1 MIEAGIVVNTLKKI
15 RNLSRRF
22 SQRAGWALVDQALYG
37 ASNFLAN
44 TLMARWLEPTEYGAF
59 AVGWMVLLMGFQL
72 QNPLITEP
80 LAVYTPNRF
89 RLAPHIYQQQVV
101 QLHWLLTISASLVFL
116 VLAWFQTDVAFRG
129 VYLGLAVALPFV
141 QYAML
146 ARRICYANLTP
157 RLSALGGLIYLP
169 LFVLS
174 ALVLHQVSWL
184 NAFTAM
190 VLMGL
195 ASLASGYWVMLWWKR
210 GSEPRALPSLT
221 KDFRM
226 WFSMFRMVLR
236 YHWRYGRWGLPASL
250 LWVLVSSLP
259 YILLLRLHGLEPV
272 AGLRVLENTLA
283 PVNSFLSAFNS
294 LMLPAFARA
303 TTAALLER
311 MVWRY
316 LILFSS
322 VGVLAWLLMS
332 WLHEPIFKVLYGSNY
347 QGISHYLLWFA
358 LIPIFTW
365 FGEVFFSAF
374 RALEQPRWIAWLYII
389 ASIFIGVFGYLLID
403 RAGLQ
408 GAVLAILATQALLAV
423 LAVTIWL
430 RLGRKFKG

>member
-1 MIEAGIVVNTLKKI
+1 M
-15 RNLSRRF
+15 
-22 SQRAGWALVDQALYG
+22 DQALYG
-37 ASNFLAN
+37 VSNFLAN

-59 AVGWMVLLMGFQL
+59 AVGWMILLIGFQV

-101 QLHWLLTISASLVFL
+101 QLHWLLTATASLIFV
-116 VLAWFQTDVAFRG
+116 VLAWFQADAAFKG

-146 ARRICYANLTP
+146 ARRICYANLVP

-174 ALVLHQVSWL
+174 ALALQEISFL

-195 ASLASGYWVMLWWKR
+195 ASLVSGYWVMFRWRR
-210 GSEPRALPSLT
+210 GSGQGAAPSLT
-221 KDFRM
+221 KHFRM
-226 WFSMFRMVLR
+226 WFSMFRMVLQ

-259 YILLLRLHGLEPV
+259 YILLLRLHGLEAV

-303 TTAALLER
+303 SNTTVLES

-316 LILFSS
+316 VFFFSI
-322 VGVLAWLLMS
+322 VGTVAWSLMS
-332 WLHEPIFKVLYGSNY
+332 WLHEPIFNFLYGANY

-358 LIPIFTW
+358 LIPLFTW

-374 RALEQPRWIAWLYII
+374 RAQEQPRWIAWLYML
-389 ASIFIGVFGYLLID
+389 ASAFIGLVGFLLID
-403 RAGLQ
+403 RSGLQ
-408 GAVLAILATQALLAV
+408 GAVIAILATQALLAV
-423 LAVTIWL
+423 LALAVWL
-430 RLGRKFKG
+430 RYGRKFKR

>member
-1 MIEAGIVVNTLKKI
+1 M
-15 RNLSRRF
+15 
-22 SQRAGWALVDQALYG
+22 DQALFG
-37 ASNFLAN
+37 VSNFLAN
-44 TLMARWLEPTEYGAF
+44 TLMARWLEPAEYGAF
-59 AVGWMVLLMGFQL
+59 AVGWMILLIGFQI

-89 RLAPHIYQQQVV
+89 RSAPHIYQQQVV
-101 QLHWLLTISASLVFL
+101 RLHWLLAAMASLIFVF
-116 VLAWFQTDVAFRG
+116 LAWFQTDPAFRG
-129 VYLGLAVALPFV
+129 VYLGLAIALPFV

-146 ARRICYANLTP
+146 ARRICYANLVP

-174 ALVLHQVSWL
+174 ALALQEMSLL

-195 ASLASGYWVMLWWKR
+195 ASLVSGYWVMLWWKR
-210 GSEPRALPSLT
+210 GSDMGAMPSPT
-221 KDFRM
+221 KNFEI
-226 WFSMFRMVLR
+226 WFSMFRTVLQ

-259 YILLLRLHGLEPV
+259 YILLVRLHGLESV

-303 TTAALLER
+303 STTAALEG

-316 LILFSS
+316 VFFFSA
-322 VGVLAWLLMS
+322 VGVVAWSLMS
-332 WLHEPIFKVLYGSNY
+332 WLHEPIFNFLYGANY

-358 LIPIFTW
+358 LIPLFTW

-374 RALEQPRWIAWLYII
+374 RAQEQPRWIAWLYML
-389 ASIFIGVFGYLLID
+389 AALFIGIFGFLLID
-403 RAGLQ
+403 RAGLL
-408 GAVLAILATQALLAV
+408 GAVITILATQILLAV
-423 LAVTIWL
+423 LALTIWL
-430 RLGRKFKG
+430 RYGRKLKR

>member
-1 MIEAGIVVNTLKKI
+1 
-15 RNLSRRF
+15 
-22 SQRAGWALVDQALYG
+22 
-37 ASNFLAN
+37 
-44 TLMARWLEPTEYGAF
+44 MARWLEPTEYGAF
-59 AVGWMVLLMGFQL
+59 AVGWMVLLIGFQV

-89 RLAPHIYQQQVV
+89 RLAPYVYQQYVV
-101 QLHWLLTISASLVFL
+101 QLHWLLTSTASLVFF
-116 VLAWFQTDVAFRG
+116 VLAWFQSDPAFKG
-129 VYLGLAVALPFV
+129 VYLGLAIALPFV

-146 ARRICYANLTP
+146 ARRISYANLVP
-157 RLSALGGLIYLP
+157 RISALGGLIYLP

-174 ALVLHQVSWL
+174 ALALQEISLL

-195 ASLASGYWVMLWWKR
+195 ASLISGQWVMFLWKR
-210 GSEPRALPSLT
+210 GFDQGGMPSPA
-221 KDFRM
+221 KHFGVQS
-226 WFSMFRMVLR
+226 SMFRMVVH

-250 LWVLVSSLP
+250 LWILFSSLP
-259 YILLLRLHGLEPV
+259 YILLVRLHGLESV

-303 TTAALLER
+303 SSTAALEG

-316 LILFSS
+316 VFFFSA
-322 VGVLAWLLMS
+322 VGLLAWSVMS
-332 WLHEPIFKVLYGSNY
+332 WLHEPIFNFLYGANY

-365 FGEVFFSAF
+365 FGEVFLSAF
-374 RALEQPRWIAWLYII
+374 RAQEQPRWIAWLYML
-389 ASIFIGVFGYLLID
+389 AAVFIGIFGFLLID
-403 RAGLQ
+403 RAGLL
-408 GAVLAILATQALLAV
+408 GAVIAILATQVLLAV
-423 LAVTIWL
+423 LALIIWL
-430 RLGRKFKG
+430 RFGRRFKR

>member
-1 MIEAGIVVNTLKKI
+1 MTNKLRKI
-15 RNLSRRF
+15 RNLSQRLP
-22 SQRAGWALVDQALYG
+22 QRAGWALMDQALFG

-59 AVGWMVLLMGFQL
+59 AVGWMVLLIGFQL

-89 RLAPHIYQQQVV
+89 RLAPHIYQQQVI
-101 QLHWLLTISASLVFL
+101 QLHWLLTGSASLVFL
-116 VLAWFQTDVAFRG
+116 VLAWFQAHPAFRG
-129 VYLGLAVALPFV
+129 VYLGLAIALPFV

-146 ARRICYANLTP
+146 ARRICYANLVP

-174 ALVLHQVSWL
+174 ALALQRVSFL

-195 ASLASGYWVMLWWKR
+195 ASLVSGYWVMLWWKR
-210 GSEPRALPSLT
+210 GSNQGAAPSPT
-221 KDFRM
+221 KHFRM
-226 WFSMFRMVLR
+226 WFSMFRMVLH

-259 YILLLRLHGLEPV
+259 YIWLLRLHGLESV

-303 TTAALLER
+303 STTAALES

-316 LILFSS
+316 VFFFSTI
-322 VGVLAWLLMS
+322 GVLAWLLLS
-332 WLHEPIFKVLYGSNY
+332 WLHEPIFNVLYGTNY

-358 LIPIFTW
+358 LIPLFTW

-374 RALEQPRWIAWLYII
+374 RAQEQPRWIAWLYII
-389 ASIFIGVFGYLLID
+389 ASTFIGVFGFLLID

-408 GAVLAILATQALLAV
+408 GAVVAILATQALLAV
-423 LAVTIWL
+423 LALTVWL
-430 RLGRKFKG
+430 RFGRKFKR

>member
-1 MIEAGIVVNTLKKI
+1 M
-15 RNLSRRF
+15 
-22 SQRAGWALVDQALYG
+22 DQALFG
-37 ASNFLAN
+37 VSNFLAN
-44 TLMARWLEPTEYGAF
+44 TLMARWLEPAEYGAF
-59 AVGWMVLLMGFQL
+59 AVGWMILLIGFQI

-89 RLAPHIYQQQVV
+89 RSAPHIYQQQVV
-101 QLHWLLTISASLVFL
+101 QLHWLLTATASLIFV
-116 VLAWFQTDVAFRG
+116 VLAWFQTDPAFRG
-129 VYLGLAVALPFV
+129 VYLGLAIALPFV

-146 ARRICYANLTP
+146 ARRICYANLVP

-174 ALVLHQVSWL
+174 ALALQEMSLL

-195 ASLASGYWVMLWWKR
+195 ASLVSGYWVMLWWKR
-210 GSEPRALPSLT
+210 GSDLGAISPT
-221 KDFRM
+221 KNFRI
-226 WFSMFRMVLR
+226 WLSMFRAVLH

-259 YILLLRLHGLEPV
+259 YILLVRLHGLESV

-303 TTAALLER
+303 STTAALEG

-316 LILFSS
+316 VFFFSV
-322 VGVLAWLLMS
+322 VGVVAWVLMS
-332 WLHEPIFKVLYGSNY
+332 WLHEPIFNFLYGANY

-358 LIPIFTW
+358 LIPLFTW

-374 RALEQPRWIAWLYII
+374 RAQEQPRWIAWLYML
-389 ASIFIGVFGYLLID
+389 AALFVGIFGFLLID
-403 RAGLQ
+403 RAGLL
-408 GAVLAILATQALLAV
+408 GAVIAILATQVLLAV
-423 LAVTIWL
+423 LALTIWL
-430 RLGRKFKG
+430 RYGRKLKR

>member
-1 MIEAGIVVNTLKKI
+1 VTEQLSRI
-15 RNLSRRF
+15 RNIGRRLP
-22 SQRAGWALVDQALYG
+22 QQAGWALVDQALFG
-37 ASNFLAN
+37 VSNFLAN
-44 TLMARWLEPTEYGAF
+44 TLMARWLEPAEYGAF
-59 AVGWMVLLMGFQL
+59 AVGWMILLIGFQL

-101 QLHWLLTISASLVFL
+101 QLHWLLTGAASLVFL
-116 VLAWFQTDVAFRG
+116 VLAWFQSNPTFMG
-129 VYLGLAVALPFV
+129 LYLGLAVALPFV

-146 ARRICYANLTP
+146 ARRICYANLIP

-174 ALVLHQVSWL
+174 ALALHQVAFL

-190 VLMGL
+190 VVMGL
-195 ASLASGYWVMLWWKR
+195 TSLFSGYWVMYLWKR
-210 GSEPRALPSLT
+210 GSNRGAAPSPI
-221 KDFRM
+221 KHFGV
-226 WFSMFRMVLR
+226 WFSMFRKVLH

-259 YILLLRLHGLEPV
+259 YIFLVRLHGLESV

-303 TTAALLER
+303 STAAALEG

-316 LILFSS
+316 VFFFSTM
-322 VGVLAWLLMS
+322 GVLAWLLMS
-332 WLHEPIFKVLYGSNY
+332 WLHEPIFNVLYGANY

-374 RALEQPRWIAWLYII
+374 RALEQPRWIAWLYIV
-389 ASIFIGVFGYLLID
+389 ASIFIGVVGFMLID

-408 GAVLAILATQALLAV
+408 GAVVAILATQALLAV
-423 LAVTIWL
+423 LALVIWM
-430 RLGRKFKG
+430 RLGRRFKRR

>member
-1 MIEAGIVVNTLKKI
+1 M
-15 RNLSRRF
+15 
-22 SQRAGWALVDQALYG
+22 DQALYG

-59 AVGWMVLLMGFQL
+59 AVGWMILLIGFQV

-101 QLHWLLTISASLVFL
+101 QLHWLLTATASVIFV
-116 VLAWFQTDVAFRG
+116 VLAWFQADAAFKG
-129 VYLGLAVALPFV
+129 VYLGLAIALPFV

-146 ARRICYANLTP
+146 ARRICYANLVP

-174 ALVLHQVSWL
+174 ALALQNMSLL

-190 VLMGL
+190 VLMGF
-195 ASLASGYWVMLWWKR
+195 ASLVSGHWVMFRWRR
-210 GSEPRALPSLT
+210 GSGLGAAPSPT
-221 KDFRM
+221 KHFRM
-226 WFSMFRMVLR
+226 WLSMFRMVLQ

-259 YILLLRLHGLEPV
+259 YILLLRLHGLEAV

-303 TTAALLER
+303 SNAAALES

-316 LILFSS
+316 VFFFAI
-322 VGVLAWLLMS
+322 VGTMAWSLMS
-332 WLHEPIFKVLYGSNY
+332 WLHEPIFNFLYGANY

-358 LIPIFTW
+358 LIPLFTW

-374 RALEQPRWIAWLYII
+374 RAQEQPRWIAWLYML
-389 ASIFIGVFGYLLID
+389 ASAFIGTVGFLLID
-403 RAGLQ
+403 RSGLQ
-408 GAVLAILATQALLAV
+408 GAVIAILATQALLAV
-423 LAVTIWL
+423 LALAVWL
-430 RLGRKFKG
+430 RYGRQFKR